1 MILAFAT
8 GVGYFYLQKKPII
21 IQPKQTPTINTQDI
35 KIADNTPPFKI
46 NIVYPQITGLDAY
59 NQKAKSIVDNEI
71 NNFKT
76 NSLENDKAVKDT
88 DPTGY
93 TEFPRIYDLE
103 IGYDKGI
110 INNSIVS
117 TVFNIYSFEGGAHG
131 SSASIAL
138 NYNTDK
144 KSEIKL
150 ADLFPNDKNYL
161 QKISDYCIKD
171 LIKQITTYGGAEMT
185 DNSWIEEGA
194 GPKEENYSVFLIN
207 PSTSSG
213 QATITFYFQKY
224 QVAAGAAGDFKV
236 IYPR

>member
-1 MILAFAT
+1 
-8 GVGYFYLQKKPII
+8 Q
-21 IQPKQTPTINTQDI
+21 QQTTTTNIEDI
-35 KIADNTPPFKI
+35 KIADNTPPLKI
-46 NIVYPQITGLDAY
+46 NIVYPQIAGLDNY
-59 NQKAKSIVDNEI
+59 NQKAKAIIDNEI
-71 NNFKT
+71 KNFKV
-76 NSLENDKAVKDT
+76 NSLENDKAVKEN
-88 DPTGY
+88 DPQGY
-93 TEFPRIYDLE
+93 AEFPRTYDLE

-110 INNSIVS
+110 INNNTVS

-161 QKISDYCIKD
+161 QKISDYCIAD
-171 LIKQITTYGGAEMT
+171 LIKQMTASGAIEMS
-185 DNSWIEEGA
+185 DDSWIKEGA
-194 GPKEENYSVFLIN
+194 GPKEENYAVFLIN
-207 PSTSSG
+207 EKN
-213 QATITFYFQKY
+213 IVFYFQKY